1 MEQNKKKMSLLK
13 KVIIGIAAT
22 LLALVLILGIT
33 IFVVWHNEIFTVASM
48 KLIKERNDN
57 HLDGAVYTMHV
68 KGDFYLDD
76 FVAQGGVK
84 NDSELIN
91 FVTNKITKGLI
102 KMNIS
107 DPDIGCSSFTAK
119 SESGDVLFGRN
130 YDFSKTNTFLK
141 SIQKD
146 AIDWQV
152 E

>member
-1 MEQNKKKMSLLK
+1 MMTILMGQFIQCMS
-13 KVIIGIAAT
+13 
-22 LLALVLILGIT
+22 
-33 IFVVWHNEIFTVASM
+33 
-48 KLIKERNDN
+48 
-57 HLDGAVYTMHV
+57 

-119 SESGDVLFGRN
+119 
-130 YDFSKTNTFLK
+130 K
-141 SIQKD
+141 
-146 AIDWQV
+146 
-152 E
+152 